1 MILMRMAMLLTPDV
15 PPLPEGMCFVEQWGD
30 ISIMDERTMRVVFG
44 KHVLVEG
51 SERAFR
57 KWLSPLNGFW
67 KDVGE
72 SPAFQKFEIA
82 HVVAP
87 L

>member
-1 MILMRMAMLLTPDV
+1 MILMRVAMLMTPDV

-30 ISIMDERTMRVVFG
+30 VSVVDRRTGAVVHG

-57 KWLSPLNGFW
+57 KWLSPLKGFW
-67 KDVGE
+67 KQSSV
-72 SPAFQKFEIA
+72 SPAVQEFEVV
-82 HVVAP
+82 HVAAP